1 MKLQSCRSANWSL
14 RWDEQQNLLLAEAGD
29 DERFGLSDFNA
40 QEAAPLLDAWITDS
54 FEALETA
61 PPATQIALEKLRLLG
76 AITSGPTANVTP
88 LRVFA
93 MAVGT
98 AAEPALQA
106 LLSIKRDHLHFAD
119 SENPETE
126 TGSKFDFDFDLAIVI
141 RCGGSYNDLLTSTQ
155 FLAKIPHLF
164 LDASF
169 HHTISI
175 GPVVVPGMSACLQ
188 CLTIRLADRWAEIAP
203 PPVPNVSQKPELL
216 AALALDEILKWQQG
230 SSILVGKVRQ
240 IDTRTWHTATDTL
253 LKTTPCQRCSESDS
267 R

>member
-1 MKLQSCRSANWSL
+1 M
-14 RWDEQQNLLLAEAGD
+14 AEAGD
-29 DERFGLSDFNA
+29 DERFGLSELNG
-40 QEAAPLLDAWITDS
+40 QEAAPLLDAWIADS

-61 PPATQIALEKLRLLG
+61 PPATRTALEKLRILG
-76 AITSGPTANVTP
+76 AITSGPPPDCKP

-93 MAVGT
+93 KAVGT
-98 AAEPALQA
+98 AAEPALKA
-106 LLSIKRDHLHFAD
+106 LMSIKRNHLD
-119 SENPETE
+119 LVSGENPETETE
-126 TGSKFDFDFDLAIVI
+126 TGSKFDCDLGVVI
-141 RCGGSYNDLLTSTQ
+141 RSGGSYEDLLASTQ
-155 FLAKIPHLF
+155 RLAKIPHLYI
-164 LDASF
+164 DASF

-188 CLTIRLADRWAEIAP
+188 CLTTRLADRWAEISP

-253 LKTTPCQRCSESDS
+253 LKTTPCKRCSESDN